1 MIYCTAS
8 AQKCI
13 SYVLYSPNQYI
24 KKETIVSDRFCFK
37 PLCAL
42 LHYYHR
48 LGKKTVVDGTRYGTY
63 STRDFMSHHATAIS
77 MAIVTGAATAI
88 VDGISKLETR
98 AASTA
103 SPARHS

>member
-1 MIYCTAS
+1 MS
-8 AQKCI
+8 SSFK
-13 SYVLYSPNQYI
+13 SRE
-24 KKETIVSDRFCFK
+24 KEIARKEKRRRKIRAFVFSEEFGGVTPVVV
-37 PLCAL
+37 AL
-42 LHYYHR
+42 LLR
-48 LGKKTVVDGTRYGTY
+48 LSKKTGTDGTRYGMY
-63 STRDFMSHHATAIS
+63 STRDFVSHHATAIS